1 METAPLTIQQ
11 SEAILEIGAPAGWA
25 SEVEPDILVLLAQE
39 GLVKVDHERHVVLT
53 ESGQCIYRKLKPK
66 PR

>member
-25 SEVEPDILVLLAQE
+25 SDVGPDIHVSLAQE
-39 GLVKVDHERHVVLT
+39 GLVKVDDERHVVLT
-53 ESGQCIYRKLKPK
+53 ESGQRIYRTLKPK

>member
-1 METAPLTIQQ
+1 MQPATLTIQQ

-25 SEVEPDILVLLAQE
+25 SDVEPDVLASLAQE
-39 GLVKVDHERHVVLT
+39 GLVKVDRERHVVLT